1 MSSRRRMLAA
11 FAVAA
16 GSVVLDQLTK
26 MIAVGSLEPGV
37 PVPVAGDI
45 VRFLLRY
52 NEGAAFSFSWGGPLL
67 LALLSI
73 AAAVL
78 IIVFIVRCREC
89 TGRTFIALGAVL
101 GGALGNLID
110 RIICGKVIDFIDVG
124 ATGWRWPTFNVADIS
139 ICLGGAA
146 LLLYYRR
153 EKKDRETARGNGV
166 SS

>member
-1 MSSRRRMLAA
+1 MSSRRRMLVA
-11 FAVAA
+11 FFVAA
-16 GSVVLDQLTK
+16 GSVVLDQVTK
-26 MIAVGSLEPGV
+26 RIVVGSLEPGV

-67 LALLSI
+67 LALLSA

-78 IIVFIVRCREC
+78 IIVFIVRCRKC
-89 TGRTFIALGAVL
+89 AGRTYIALGAVL

-110 RIICGKVIDFIDVG
+110 RIIYGKVIDFIDVG
-124 ATGWRWPTFNVADIS
+124 ASGLRWPTFNVADIS

-153 EKKDRETARGNGV
+153 EKKGRESARENGV